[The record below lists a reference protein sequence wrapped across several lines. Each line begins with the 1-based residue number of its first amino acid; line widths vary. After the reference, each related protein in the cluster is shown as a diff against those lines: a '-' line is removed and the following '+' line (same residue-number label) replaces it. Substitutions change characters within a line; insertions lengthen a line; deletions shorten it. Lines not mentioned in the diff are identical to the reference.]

1 MRRIVTQFNQ
11 RLIILALLAI
21 PVLAQQPS
29 TKREIVVSIPDRKL
43 ALVEDGE
50 VLRVYSVAVGASVSP
65 SPTGEFT
72 IVNRLENPTYY
83 RPGVVVEPG
92 DDNPLGTR
100 WIGLSLKGFGI
111 HGTNMPWTIGQ
122 AASHG
127 CIRMDRDDLEELF
140 SLVRIGDQVRIV
152 RDPDAET
159 AALFTG
165 ETDPSEEDVLLATV
179 SDDPSTQS
187 ADEAATR

>member
-29 TKREIVVSIPDRKL
+29 NKREIVVSIPDRKL

>member
-11 RLIILALLAI
+11 LLILFLLAL

-29 TKREIVVSIPDRKL
+29 TQREIVVSIPDRKL
-43 ALVEDGE
+43 ALIENGE
-50 VLRVYSVAVGASVSP
+50 VLRVYPVAVGASVSP

-83 RPGVVVEPG
+83 HPGIVVEPG

-100 WIGLSLKGFGI
+100 WMGLSLKGFGI

-140 SLVRIGDQVRIV
+140 SLVRVGDPVRIV

-159 AALFTG
+159 AGLFT
-165 ETDPSEEDVLLATV
+165 EEVDQTEEDLLLATV
-179 SDDPSTQS
+179 STDDPSTQP
-187 ADEAATR
+187 ANEAATR

>member
-11 RLIILALLAI
+11 TLMLFLLAI
-21 PVLAQQPS
+21 PVLAQQLS

-43 ALVEDGE
+43 ALIEDGE
-50 VLRVYSVAVGASVSP
+50 VLRVYPVAVGASISP

-83 RPGVVVEPG
+83 HPGIVVEPG

-100 WIGLSLKGFGI
+100 WMGLSLKGFGI

-140 SLVRIGDQVRIV
+140 SLVRVGDQVRIV

-159 AALFTG
+159 AALFSD
-165 ETDPSEEDVLLATV
+165 DPDQSEEDILLATV
-179 SDDPSTQS
+179 SVDASTQP

>member
-11 RLIILALLAI
+11 LLILFLLAL

-29 TKREIVVSIPDRKL
+29 TQREIVVSIPDRKL
-43 ALVEDGE
+43 ALIENGE
-50 VLRVYSVAVGASVSP
+50 VLRVYPVAVGASVSP

-72 IVNRLENPTYY
+72 IVNRLDNPTYY
-83 RPGVVVEPG
+83 HPGIVVEPG

-100 WIGLSLKGFGI
+100 WMGLSLKGFGI

-140 SLVRIGDQVRIV
+140 SLVRVGDPVRIV

-159 AALFTG
+159 AGLFT
-165 ETDPSEEDVLLATV
+165 EEVDQTEEDILLATV
-179 SDDPSTQS
+179 STDDPSTQP
-187 ADEAATR
+187 ANEAATR